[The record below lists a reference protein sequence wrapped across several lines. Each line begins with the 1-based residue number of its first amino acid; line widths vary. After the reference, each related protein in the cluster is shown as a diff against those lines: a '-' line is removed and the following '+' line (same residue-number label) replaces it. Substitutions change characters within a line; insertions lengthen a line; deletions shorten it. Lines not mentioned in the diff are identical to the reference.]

1 MSSERY
7 GDDARVDADEEER
20 PMIIVHGSATA
31 TEGNR
36 DELLE
41 ESRAHVARSLTEPG
55 CLSHEVTVGA
65 DDPNRLVFLERW
77 EDMAA
82 LQAHFEVPASR
93 DFGAAVARL
102 TGGAFTLE
110 MFEAEELA
118 GP

>member
-1 MSSERY
+1 
-7 GDDARVDADEEER
+7 
-20 PMIIVHGSATA
+20 MIIVHGSATA
-31 TEGNR
+31 AEGNL

-41 ESRAHVARSLTEPG
+41 ASRAHVARSLTEPG

-77 EDMAA
+77 QDMAA

-93 DFGAAVARL
+93 EFGAAVARL
-102 TGGAFTLE
+102 TDGAFTLE

>member
-1 MSSERY
+1 
-7 GDDARVDADEEER
+7 
-20 PMIIVHGSATA
+20 MIIVYGTATA
-31 TEGNR
+31 TEGNA

-55 CLSHEVTVGA
+55 CLSHGVTRDV
-65 DDPNRLVFLERW
+65 DDPNRLVFIERW
-77 EDMAA
+77 EDMDA

-93 DFGAAVARL
+93 EFGAAVARL
-102 TGGAFTLE
+102 TEGTFSLE